1 MRRARLT
8 PEDARDMYEDI
19 LDRVAAEREKA
30 EEGAAPDEEGKRE
43 EAEQETE
50 TTPQAR
56 RIGKLPERV
65 KATFYLRPEDIVAID
80 RIQSE
85 EFLRTGKKPQR
96 SEIVS
101 RAIQLLAERELH
113 ATEA

>member
-19 LDRVAAEREKA
+19 LDRVAAQRQ
-30 EEGAAPDEEGKRE
+30 EEEAPAAADGEKRE
-43 EAEQETE
+43 EGEQQGESG
-50 TTPQAR
+50 PQR
-56 RIGKLPERV
+56 RRTGKLPERV